1 VTVLA
6 SLRRQRRPAEP
17 SREPHA
23 NAVVLSGGGSLGA
36 IQVGALHALLEA
48 GIRPDVFIGCSVG
61 ALNAAFMAAD
71 PSLER
76 VLELRDLWLSLD
88 CNDVFP
94 ASRRSVMGHVV
105 RRDMHLYEPDGLHD
119 LVSRLVL
126 VDDLAALA
134 VPVHV
139 VTTDLVSGHPVWWTS
154 GDPQRVLVAS
164 ASLPGLLPPVQLGD
178 SLHVDG
184 GVTCPVPVQRAVEL
198 DVQRIWV
205 LDVTGGSLGRRDA
218 RMNALDVLLMS
229 FAISRYRLAKL
240 EFPEGS
246 VRPVIP
252 MPRVE
257 LGHHELRDFSR
268 TAEFIERGYEAGQRM
283 LAQELVPVS

>member
-88 CNDVFP
+88 RNDVFP

-154 GDPQRVLVAS
+154 GDPRQIPLLPHAQIQLDVGRPLVA
-164 ASLPGLLPPVQLGD
+164 PG
-178 SLHVDG
+178 
-184 GVTCPVPVQRAVEL
+184 
-198 DVQRIWV
+198 RI
-205 LDVTGGSLGRRDA
+205 
-218 RMNALDVLLMS
+218 
-229 FAISRYRLAKL
+229 
-240 EFPEGS
+240 EFP
-246 VRPVIP
+246 
-252 MPRVE
+252 
-257 LGHHELRDFSR
+257 
-268 TAEFIERGYEAGQRM
+268 AG
-283 LAQELVPVS
+283 L